1 MIPDDATEAS
11 LRRGTLSVSHP
22 DLPAGR
28 SPAPCLDIDPA
39 LPIAAHAKEI
49 VAHLARHRVLIVS
62 GDPGSGK
69 TTQLPKL
76 CLARWPGETRRI
88 GHTQPRRLAA
98 RSVAARVAEETGTR
112 LGDLVGYQVRFDR
125 RAGRRC
131 RCKLMS
137 DGILLAEIQADPD
150 LAEYHVLIIDEA
162 HERSLNIDVLLGHLK
177 RLLRRRD
184 DLRVV
189 ISSATIDTRS
199 FSTFFDAAPVVEV
212 SGRRHPVALRYRPPP
227 EGDVQA
233 GLECAIEELYR
244 EETEGDV
251 LVFLASER
259 EIRESARVLRR
270 LRLPRT
276 RVLPLYARLPL
287 RDQLRVFE
295 PSAERRIVLAT
306 NVAETSLTV
315 PGIRCVIDSGFAR
328 ISRHRHR
335 HAVQR
340 LPVERVSRA
349 SADQRMGRCGRLGP
363 GVCIRLYSAEDFEA
377 RPRFIEPEILRSD
390 LAALLLRLKE
400 IDVEDLQEFP
410 FLDRPD
416 RRHVN
421 DGERLL
427 RELGALEGRALT
439 ATGRILARMPV
450 DPRTGRMLIEAATLG
465 VLDPVLVI
473 ASALSVADP
482 FERPSGA
489 EGAASG
495 APGRLR
501 NQRSDFMGLLGL
513 WQAFH
518 KHTGGR
524 GSSFTRR
531 YCRRHGLSFAAM
543 REWQDVHDQLR
554 HAARDAGLPGE
565 RKAPT
570 YGRVHRA
577 LLAGL
582 LRNVGVRGDRYEYS
596 GLRDLRF
603 RISPGSALFARRPR
617 WVVAADLVETERLYA
632 HRVAE
637 IRPEWVERSGRAL
650 LRRTHFDAHWD
661 AARAEAMVC
670 EQTALYGL
678 TLSSG
683 RRVRFAPISRP
694 EARALF
700 IRAGLVEGRF
710 ESAAECLSHN
720 RAVIAGLR
728 LFDHKHRRPDVVIRD
743 QDLFDFYHRHLPESV
758 CDGRSFGAW
767 WQRAPVDERE
777 RLMMRATTLGRA
789 PPEDTERDYPD
800 YWCLEDARLALS
812 YRFSPGDDADG
823 IGVSIPRPLLG
834 RLDPGDFEWLV
845 PGRLEEKVLAMLRAL
860 PKGLRR
866 ELMPLPQV
874 AARFVRR
881 RGEGGGSLVRALL
894 HHLWRHEGV
903 QVAERHLSAGRLV
916 RELPPHLLMRFSILD
931 DPGRILAAGRD
942 LARLQREFGAPPASR
957 SAGVPAAARFE
968 RRRLTRWCFGDLP
981 EGYEL
986 EQGGARWHAYPALV
1000 DRGDAV
1006 DLSLAETRDRA
1017 DALTRRGLLRL
1028 LMLRAAPLLKRLRR
1042 HLPGLDRMALA
1053 HALVR
1058 EASPEAAAVLHLPE
1072 EAFRRAP
1079 PALAEDLIETVCA
1092 RAFLGPAPAVRSRN
1106 DFERV
1111 YRRGEDRLGEAVREV
1126 CALCERILDRYREVL
1141 ACRNRGALPS
1151 LNAADVDCQIEH
1163 LVFRG
1168 FMSATDWSALCEVPR
1183 YLEALLLRLQKL
1195 RRGGSGDDR
1204 KVAEIAPLWRRF
1216 AERAREH
1223 HARGRR
1229 DPELAR
1235 YRWMLE
1241 EFRVSLFA
1249 QEIGAACRISRKR
1262 LDEQWQKV
1270 AS

>member
-1 MIPDDATEAS
+1 MD
-11 LRRGTLSVSHP
+11 HP
-22 DLPAGR
+22 GLPAGR
-28 SPAPCLDIDPA
+28 GAAPRLDVDPA
-39 LPIAAHAKEI
+39 LPIAAHAAEI
-49 VAHLARHRVLIVS
+49 SALLARHRVLIVS

-69 TTQLPKL
+69 TTQLPKI
-76 CLARWPGETRRI
+76 CLARWPGETRRV
-88 GHTQPRRLAA
+88 GHTQPRRVAA

-112 LGDLVGYQVRFDR
+112 LGELVAYQVRFDR
-125 RAGRRC
+125 RVGRCC

-137 DGILLAEIQADPD
+137 DGILLAEVQADPE
-150 LAEYHVLIIDEA
+150 LSAYHALIVDEA

-227 EGDVQA
+227 DGEVQS
-233 GLECAIEELYR
+233 GLRQAIEEWYR
-244 EETEGDV
+244 EEAEGDA

-259 EIRESARVLRR
+259 EIRESARALRR
-270 LRLPRT
+270 LGLPGT

-295 PSAERRIVLAT
+295 PGAERRIVLAT

-315 PGIRCVIDSGFAR
+315 PGIRCVIDSGLAR

-349 SADQRMGRCGRLGP
+349 SAEQRMGRCGRIGP

-377 RPRFIEPEILRSD
+377 RPRFTEPEILRSG
-390 LAALLLRLKE
+390 LAALLLRLKA
-400 IDVEDLQEFP
+400 IGVEELLEFP
-410 FLDRPD
+410 FLERPD

-427 RELGALEGRALT
+427 RELGALEGRTLS

-450 DPRTGRMLIEAATLG
+450 DPRTGRMLIEAAALG

-482 FERPSGA
+482 FEGPPGA
-489 EGAASG
+489 EGAAAG
-495 APGRLR
+495 APARRCDG
-501 NQRSDFMGLLGL
+501 RSDFMGLLDL
-513 WQAFH
+513 WQRFRKRVA
-518 KHTGGR
+518 GR
-524 GSSFTRR
+524 GAAFARR

-554 HAARDAGLPGE
+554 HATRDAGLSGE

-582 LRNVGVRGDRYEYS
+582 LRNVGVRGDAHEYA

-617 WVVAADLVETERLYA
+617 WVVAAELVETERLYA

-661 AARAEAMVC
+661 AVRAEAMVY
-670 EQTALYGL
+670 EQTALHGL
-678 TLSSG
+678 TLVPR
-683 RRVRFAPISRP
+683 RRVRFAPVNRP

-710 ESAAECLSHN
+710 ESTAECLSRN
-720 RAVIAGLR
+720 REVSADLR

-743 QDLFDFYHRHLPESV
+743 RDLVDFYHRNLPEPV
-758 CDGRSFGAW
+758 CDGRSFDAW
-767 WQRAPVDERE
+767 WQRALPEERE
-777 RLMMRATTLGRA
+777 RLTMRAGALGR
-789 PPEDTERDYPD
+789 PPPAGTGRDYPD
-800 YWCLEDARLALS
+800 HWRLEDARLALS

-823 IGVSIPRPLLG
+823 IEVSVPRPLLG

-860 PKGLRR
+860 PKDLRR
-866 ELMPLPQV
+866 ELLPLSRV
-874 AARFVRR
+874 ASRFVRGR
-881 RGEGGGSLVRALL
+881 ASRGGSLARALL
-894 HHLWRHEGV
+894 HHLWCHEGV
-903 QVAERHLSAGRLV
+903 RVEEEHLSAERLA
-916 RELPPHLLMRFSILD
+916 RMLPRHLLMRFSILGD
-931 DPGRILAAGRD
+931 AGRVLASGRD
-942 LARLQREFGAPPASR
+942 LARLQREFRARPASR
-957 SAGVPAAARFE
+957 TTAGPGAAGLE
-968 RRRLTRWCFGDLP
+968 RRGLTSWCFGDLP
-981 EGYEL
+981 EGCEL
-986 EQGGARWHAYPALV
+986 EQGGARWRAYPALV

-1006 DLSLAETRDRA
+1006 DLFLAGNRDLA

-1028 LMLRAAPLLKRLRR
+1028 FMLRAAPLLKRLRR
-1042 HLPGLDRMALA
+1042 HLPDLERPALA
-1053 HALVR
+1053 YALVR
-1058 EASPEAAAVLHLPE
+1058 EASPGVAAVLHLPE
-1072 EAFRRAP
+1072 TLVEAP
-1079 PALAEDLIETVCA
+1079 PALGEDLVEAACA
-1092 RAFLGPAPAVRSRN
+1092 RAFLDPAPVVRSESG
-1106 DFERV
+1106 FERA
-1111 YRRGEDRLGEAVREV
+1111 YRRGEGRLGNAVLEV
-1126 CALCERILDRYREVL
+1126 CALCERIMERYREVRSW
-1141 ACRNRGALPS
+1141 RNRGALPPPG
-1151 LNAADVDCQIEH
+1151 AADVDRQIEH

-1168 FMSATDWSALCEVPR
+1168 FLSATGWEALNQMPR
-1183 YLEALLLRLQKL
+1183 YLEALTLRLQKL
-1195 RRGGSGDDR
+1195 HRGGSGDGR
-1204 KVAEIAPLWRRF
+1204 KVAAIEPLWHRY
-1216 AERAREH
+1216 AERARAH
-1223 HARGRR
+1223 QARGRR
-1229 DPELAR
+1229 DAELER
-1235 YRWMLE
+1235 HRWMIE

-1262 LDEQWQKV
+1262 LDEQWRKV